1 MAAAP
6 VIGWYGKLPSRG
18 DFVGRGLPRPLLRD
32 WDGWLQRA
40 MAAAGQRVGAA
51 LLDERLLAMA
61 PWQCLVLMPEA
72 EPEAEPAVWHGVVTA
87 SADRVGRVFP
97 LLVAEVCEAARLD
110 GLALEALRA
119 RAVQIAGWLVDGA
132 REASV
137 REFEAGAASW
147 SAVDWPGVDSDGSD
161 VHGDT
166 LRALRD
172 RHPSAR
178 SFWWRLGPEDGLAD
192 VQAQPWP
199 PREELLLEW
208 LAVTD

>member
-1 MAAAP
+1 MAAVQA
-6 VIGWYGKLPSRG
+6 IGWYGKLPSRG

-32 WDGWLQRA
+32 WDDWLQRA

-61 PWQCLVLMPEA
+61 PWQCLVLTPQA
-72 EPEAEPAVWHGVVTA
+72 QPPAWHGVVTA

-97 LLVAEVCEAARLD
+97 LLVAEPCDAARLD
-110 GLALEALRA
+110 GLALATLRA
-119 RAVQIAGWLVDGA
+119 RAAQLAGWLVDGA

-137 REFEAGAASW
+137 REFEAGAVSW
-147 SAVDWPGVDSDGSD
+147 SAVEWPGADGD
-161 VHGDT
+161 EHDT

-172 RHPSAR
+172 RHPAAR

-192 VQAQPWP
+192 LLAQPWP
-199 PREELLLEW
+199 PHEDLLLEW

>member
-6 VIGWYGKLPSRG
+6 AIGWYGKLPSRG

-32 WDGWLQRA
+32 WDDWLQRS

-61 PWQCLVLMPEA
+61 PWQCLVLTPEG
-72 EPEAEPAVWHGVVTA
+72 EPAAWHGVVTA

-97 LLVAEVCEAARLD
+97 LLVAEVCDAARLD
-110 GLALEALRA
+110 GLALAALRA
-119 RAVQIAGWLVDGA
+119 RAVQIAGWLVDA
-132 REASV
+132 VREASS
-137 REFEAGAASW
+137 REFEAGVASW
-147 SAVDWPGVDSDGSD
+147 SAVGWAGAEGDAC
-161 VHGDT
+161 GDT

-192 VQAQPWP
+192 VLAQPWP
-199 PREELLLEW
+199 PREDLLLEW